1 MIYWILN
8 YFFFGFHTCLIF
20 FNVFGWIFRKT
31 RRWNLLTLIITAFS
45 WFLLGIWYGWGYCLC
60 TDWHWE
66 VRRHLGFH
74 DSSRSY
80 IHFLLLE
87 MTGRNFPPD
96 LVEQLTG
103 LIFFICLFLSLVF
116 NIRDWKK
123 KRLIKNDPGGS

>member
-8 YFFFGFHTCLIF
+8 YFFFGFHTCLII
-20 FNVFGWIFRKT
+20 FNVFGWIFHKI
-31 RRWNLLTLIITAFS
+31 RRWNLLTLLVTAFS

-87 MTGRNFPPD
+87 MTGKNFP
-96 LVEQLTG
+96 
-103 LIFFICLFLSLVF
+103 LIWLS
-116 NIRDWKK
+116 I
-123 KRLIKNDPGGS
+123 